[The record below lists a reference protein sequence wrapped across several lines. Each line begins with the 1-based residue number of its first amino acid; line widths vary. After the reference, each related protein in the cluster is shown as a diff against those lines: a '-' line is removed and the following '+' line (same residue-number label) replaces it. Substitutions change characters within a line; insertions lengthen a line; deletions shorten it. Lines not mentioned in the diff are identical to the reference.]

1 MIRENLSG
9 KRIAITGSTGFLGTA
24 LVERFLRSV
33 PDCELVLIVRPGRRG
48 ADNRVKRDILKN
60 DAFDRLRAAFADDPV
75 AAGGL
80 DGETFDQMCDRRITA
95 VKGDVGEDLLGLD
108 EAGLAML
115 GSVDIAVHSAAT
127 VSFDSALDDAVQV
140 NLLGPGRVAAALRV
154 AADQR
159 TEPTPGGL
167 APGEAGYLVAVSTC
181 YVAGSRRGNAPE
193 QMVQDSPFFV
203 EVDWRAEVANAFQA
217 RKDAE
222 QASRTP
228 ERLKALEADAI
239 KTLGAAGT
247 PAIAERV
254 ENLRQKWVGEQMTQ
268 SGRVRAASLG
278 FPDAYAFTKALG
290 ERSLVETRN
299 GVPVAIVRPSIIES
313 ALAEPVPGWIRGF
326 RMAEPVIAAYARGLL
341 KEFPGVPEGVVDV
354 IPVDLV
360 VAAILATAGRG
371 PHLDAES
378 GEHEPDIIQIA
389 SGAANPFK
397 YGQMVDLVQAFFTKN
412 PVYDEKNQPISVPDW
427 TFPGRGRVTRQLN
440 RAKFALNTGERI
452 LDALPLRGRQ
462 AEIGADLEQQKEQL
476 DRAGGYVELYG
487 AYTECEALYQL
498 DRMYAL
504 WDSLDEADQRDF
516 NMDPMSIDWPH
527 YAHDIQLPSTVKQ
540 ARLKMQP
547 SRGPSVDRNERLRK
561 NVLSEDRHLAV
572 FDLENTLIASNVVA
586 SYSWLATRHLDSTDR
601 LRFTLKTL
609 REAPTLWNLDRSDR
623 SDFLRYFYRRF
634 EDAPIDRLDDD
645 ALEMMSDLL
654 ITKSFPAGL
663 RRVRAHRALGH
674 KTLLITGALDLV
686 VEPLRPLFDHIV
698 SAELGQVADS
708 TGGRVYDGKL
718 TNVPPTGE
726 ARYQALA
733 DYAKTHDLDLKESV
747 AYADSTSDLPMLEA
761 VGFPVAVNAET
772 KLAAIARRRGW
783 LIEHWSKSA
792 GAPNRTIP
800 IGPRTL
806 RGPLRKQRQQSKQR
820 PQTTRRQTTR
830 PRSGAAG

>member
-24 LVERFLRSV
+24 LVERFLRAA

-48 ADNRVKRDILKN
+48 AENRVNRDILKN
-60 DAFDRLRAAFADDPV
+60 DAFDRLREAFATDPV
-75 AAGGL
+75 TAGGL
-80 DGETFDQMCDRRITA
+80 DGETFDDMCARRVFA
-95 VKGDVGEDLLGLD
+95 VKGDVGQDGLGLD
-108 EAGLAML
+108 DDGLSLMAT
-115 GSVDIAVHSAAT
+115 VDIAVHSAAT

-140 NLLGPGRVAAALRV
+140 NLLGPGRVAAALRD
-154 AADQR
+154 AAAAR

-167 APGEAGYLVAVSTC
+167 EPGEPAYLVAVSTC

-203 EVDWRAEVANAFQA
+203 EVDWRAEVDNAFRA

-228 ERLKALEADAI
+228 DRLRALEAEAI
-239 KTLGAAGT
+239 KILGAAGT

-268 SGRVRAASLG
+268 SGRVRASSLG

-290 ERSLVETRN
+290 ERNLCETRD

-341 KEFPGVPEGVVDV
+341 KEFPGVPEGVIDV

-360 VAAILATAGRG
+360 VATILATAARG
-371 PHLDAES
+371 PHVDPDS

-397 YGQMVDLVQAFFTKN
+397 YGQLVDLVRAYFTEH
-412 PVYDEKNQPISVPDW
+412 PVYDEKNQPISVPEW
-427 TFPGRGRVTRQLN
+427 SFPGRGRVNRQLN
-440 RAKFALNTGERI
+440 RAQFALNAGERV
-452 LDALPLRGRQ
+452 LDALPLRGKQ
-462 AEIGADLEQQKEQL
+462 ADIGADLEQHKEL
-476 DRAGGYVELYG
+476 LERASGYVELYG
-487 AYTECEALYQL
+487 AYTECEAIYQL
-498 DRMYAL
+498 DRLYGL
-504 WDSLDEADQRDF
+504 WNSLDDADQRDF
-516 NMDPMSIDWPH
+516 NMDPCSIDWKV

-561 NVLSEDRHLAV
+561 NVLSTDRHLAV

-586 SYSWLATRHLDSTDR
+586 SYSWLATRRLDTPDR

-609 REAPTLWNLDRSDR
+609 REAPTLWSLDRADR

-634 EDAPIDRLDDD
+634 EDAPIDQLQADS
-645 ALEMMSDLL
+645 AEMLSDLL
-654 ITKSFPAGL
+654 ITKSFPAAI
-663 RRVRAHRALGH
+663 RRVREHRALGH
-674 KTLLITGALDLV
+674 RTLLITGALDVV
-686 VEPLRPLFDHIV
+686 VEPLRPLFDDIV
-698 SAELGQVADS
+698 AAEMSASNGS
-708 TGGRVYDGKL
+708 YDGQL
-718 TNVPPTGE
+718 TAVPPTGE
-726 ARYQALA
+726 ARYSLLV
-733 DYAKTHDLDLKESV
+733 DYAEAHGLDLRESV
-747 AYADSTSDLPMLEA
+747 AYADSSSDLPMLEA

-772 KLAAIARRRGW
+772 KLASIARRRGW
-783 LIEHWSKSA
+783 LIEHWSKSD

-806 RGPLRKQRQQSKQR
+806 RGPLRKQR
-820 PQTTRRQTTR
+820 
-830 PRSGAAG
+830 AG

>member
-1 MIRENLSG
+1 VIRENLSG

-80 DGETFDQMCDRRITA
+80 EGETFDQMCDRRITA

-561 NVLSEDRHLAV
+561 NVLSEDRPLAV

>member
-60 DAFDRLRAAFADDPV
+60 DAFDRLRAAFAGDPV

-80 DGETFDQMCDRRITA
+80 EGETFDQMCDRRITA

-268 SGRVRAASLG
+268 SGRVRDASLG

-516 NMDPMSIDWPH
+516 SMDPMSIDWPH
-527 YAHDIQLPSTVKQ
+527 YVHDIQLPSTVKQ

>member
-80 DGETFDQMCDRRITA
+80 EGETFDQMCDRRITA

-203 EVDWRAEVANAFQA
+203 EVDWRAEVANAFEA

-371 PHLDAES
+371 PHVDAES

-412 PVYDEKNQPISVPDW
+412 RVYDEQNQLISVPDW

-504 WDSLDEADQRDF
+504 WNSLDEADQRDF

-698 SAELGQVADS
+698 SAELGEVADS

-820 PQTTRRQTTR
+820 PQTMRRQTTR

>member
-24 LVERFLRSV
+24 LVERFLRQV
-33 PDCELVLIVRPGRRG
+33 PDCELVLLVRPGRRG
-48 ADNRVKRDILKN
+48 ASHRVKRDILKN
-60 DAFDRLRAAFADDPV
+60 DAFDTLRDAFANDPV

-80 DGETFDQMCDRRITA
+80 EGETFDQMCDRRVFA
-95 VKGDVGEDLLGLD
+95 VKGDVGQDGLGLD
-108 EAGLAML
+108 DDGLAL
-115 GSVDIAVHSAAT
+115 FSTVDIAVHSAAT

-140 NLLGPGRVAAALRV
+140 NLLGPGRVAAALRT
-154 AADQR
+154 AADTR

-167 APGEAGYLVAVSTC
+167 APGEAAYLVAVSTC

-203 EVDWRAEVANAFQA
+203 EVDWRAEVDNAFQA

-228 ERLKALEADAI
+228 DRLKALEADAV

-254 ENLRQKWVGEQMTQ
+254 ENLRQKWVGDQMTQ

-290 ERSLVETRN
+290 ERSLVETRD

-313 ALAEPVPGWIRGF
+313 ALEQPVPGWIRGF

-360 VAAILATAGRG
+360 VATILATAARG
-371 PHLDAES
+371 PHVDDDS

-397 YGQMVDLVQAFFTKN
+397 YGQMVDLVQAFFTAN

-487 AYTECEALYQL
+487 AYTECEAIYQL
-498 DRMYAL
+498 DRMYGL
-504 WDSLDEADQRDF
+504 WNSLDESDQRDF
-516 NMDPMSIDWPH
+516 NMDPKSIHWPY
-527 YAHDIQLPSTVKQ
+527 YAHDVQLPSTVKM

-547 SRGPSVDRNERLRK
+547 SKGPSVDRNERLRK

-586 SYSWLATRHLDSTDR
+586 SYSWLATRHLDAPDR
-601 LRFTLKTL
+601 MRFVAKTL
-609 REAPTLWNLDRSDR
+609 REAPTLWNLDRADR

-634 EDAPIDRLDDD
+634 DNAPIDRLERD
-645 ALEMMSDLL
+645 AMEMMSDLL
-654 ITKSFPAGL
+654 ITKSFPAGI

-674 KTLLITGALDLV
+674 KTLLITGALDVV

-698 SAELGQVADS
+698 SAELGHVTNPAGIA
-708 TGGRVYDGKL
+708 TYDGKL
-718 TNVPPTGE
+718 TDVPPTGE

-733 DYAKTHDLDLKESV
+733 DYAKAHDLDLKESV

-792 GAPNRTIP
+792 GAPDRTIP

-820 PQTTRRQTTR
+820 V
-830 PRSGAAG
+830 AAKQRTSANG

>member
-80 DGETFDQMCDRRITA
+80 EGETFDQMCDRRITA

-504 WDSLDEADQRDF
+504 WNSLDEADQRDF

-698 SAELGQVADS
+698 SAELGEVADS

>member
-80 DGETFDQMCDRRITA
+80 EGETFDQMCDRRITA

-254 ENLRQKWVGEQMTQ
+254 ENLRQKWVGEKMTQ

-371 PHLDAES
+371 PHVDAES

-504 WDSLDEADQRDF
+504 WNSLDEADQRDF

-820 PQTTRRQTTR
+820 PQTMRRQTTR